1 MAKAPATSTFTEAVS
16 TDAEPCLRVT
26 APGGARWRAGLQF
39 GREPVDLGEAEIIA
53 AAKAK
58 GLTPEALV
66 ETLRTD
72 AHLAVIPHRRPIP
85 APEATPEA

>member
-1 MAKAPATSTFTEAVS
+1 MARTPTLKDAGPEAAGETEN
-16 TDAEPCLRVT
+16 CLRIT
-26 APGGARWRAGLQF
+26 APGGSRWRAGLQF

-66 ETLRTD
+66 EMLRSD
-72 AHLAVIPHRRPIP
+72 PALAVIPHRRLLA
-85 APEATPEA
+85 APETAET

>member
-16 TDAEPCLRVT
+16 TDTEPCLRVT
-26 APGGARWRAGLQF
+26 APGGARWRAGLSF
-39 GREPVDLGEAEIIA
+39 SRAPVDLGTAEIEA

-66 ETLRTD
+66 ELLRSD
-72 AHLAVIPHRRPIP
+72 PALAVVPHRRPIP
-85 APEATPEA
+85 PPEASPEA